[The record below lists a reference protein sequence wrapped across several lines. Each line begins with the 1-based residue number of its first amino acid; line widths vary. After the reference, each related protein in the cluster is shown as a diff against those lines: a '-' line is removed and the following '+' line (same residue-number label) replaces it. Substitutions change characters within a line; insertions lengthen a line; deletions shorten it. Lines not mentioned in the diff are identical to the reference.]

1 MDYHHQLITSVLQ
14 ATLTLLGSSLLAIL
28 GYKLNQKA
36 KAVAP
41 APTGT
46 PVAPGVPV
54 GATGADPDAARVL
67 AWKDRRIKELEH
79 QIDRERQNHNEELAS
94 RNRLISDLRDEMV
107 LARRWQPMGQPDTPA
122 QKEAFR
128 RSEGS
133 RKAVAGDSGAGD
145 GGQEGDDTTHGYRDR

>member
-14 ATLTLLGSSLLAIL
+14 AALTLLGSSLLAIL

-36 KAVAP
+36 KGVA
-41 APTGT
+41 
-46 PVAPGVPV
+46 PVAPVAQ
-54 GATGADPDAARVL
+54 GATLAPGADPDAARVL
-67 AWKDRRIKELEH
+67 VWKDRRIKELEH

-94 RNRLISDLRDEMV
+94 RNRLISDLRDEMS
-107 LARRWQPMGQPDTPA
+107 LARRWQPTGQPDTPA
-122 QKEAFR
+122 QKEAAR

-145 GGQEGDDTTHGYRDR
+145 GGQEGDDAHGYRDR